1 MKGVKPI
8 TIMQSYKSKAFAVQE
23 ILDGGLVDSYIPGC
37 VLTKLDFL
45 FLVMIL
51 WNFMTSCVIEKKK
64 IKLIDFFLS
73 LLLPFSNKYKE

>member
-51 WNFMTSCVIEKKK
+51 WNFMTSCAIEKKNQ
-64 IKLIDFFLS
+64 INQFFS
-73 LLLPFSNKYKE
+73 FIVTPFFK